1 MLMLMRFCLLMTL
14 FVASCITAEQA
25 AAGQAAGKKI
35 HHMVMFKWKEGT
47 TAEQAAAIATALFG
61 LKEKVPGIV
70 SLTYG
75 KQNSTEGVA
84 IAKGYHY
91 GLSVVFENAA
101 ARDGYLPHP
110 AHVAAVAVLKPHLA
124 DVAVLDYDL

>member
-1 MLMLMRFCLLMTL
+1 MSIITKIVLLLT
-14 FVASCITAEQA
+14 VIIGAASCADKQ
-25 AAGQAAGKKI
+25 I

-47 TAEQAAAIATALFG
+47 TAEQEAAIEAALVG
-61 LKEKVPGIV
+61 LKTKVPGIV

-84 IAKGYHY
+84 TAKGYHH

-101 ARDGYLPHP
+101 ARDAYLPHP
-110 AHVAAVAVLKPHLA
+110 DHVAAVAVLKPHLA
-124 DVAVLDYDL
+124 DVAVVDYDL

>member
-1 MLMLMRFCLLMTL
+1 MFTLMHSCLLITL
-14 FVASCITAEQA
+14 FVAAGTAAE
-25 AAGQAAGKKI
+25 KNV

-47 TAEQAAAIATALFG
+47 TVEQEAAIATALVG

-84 IAKGYHY
+84 TAKGYQY

>member
-1 MLMLMRFCLLMTL
+1 MTTITRILLLLTVV
-14 FVASCITAEQA
+14 VALCTAVDKQV
-25 AAGQAAGKKI
+25 

-47 TAEQAAAIATALFG
+47 TEEQQAQIAAALIG
-61 LKEKVPGIV
+61 LKDKIPGIV

-84 IAKGYHY
+84 EAKGYHH
-91 GLSVVFENAA
+91 GLSVIFENAA

-110 AHVAAVAVLKPHLA
+110 AHQAAVEILKMHLA

>member
-1 MLMLMRFCLLMTL
+1 MLMFMRSCLLTTL
-14 FVASCITAEQA
+14 FVAACMAAE
-25 AAGQAAGKKI
+25 KNV

-47 TAEQAAAIATALFG
+47 TAEQEAAIATALVG

-84 IAKGYHY
+84 TAKGYQY
-91 GLSVVFENAA
+91 GLSVVFTNAA